1 MTSWSCQI
9 APPLST
15 NEIYSG
21 RRFKTKAYK
30 QWIKDNGWQINL
42 QPKPAARFRRCVV
55 TVDIPFDYGA
65 DIDNALKS
73 TLDLLQTMHIIAN
86 DKHVE
91 EITVRRARSVT
102 RNCRVTVR
110 AL

>member
-15 NEIYSG
+15 NELYAG
-21 RRFKTKAYK
+21 RRYKTKAYK
-30 QWIKDNGWQINL
+30 NWIRDNGWEINL
-42 QPKPAARFRRCVV
+42 QPKPRERFRRCVV
-55 TVDIPFDYGA
+55 TVDLPFDYGA

-91 EITVRRARSVT
+91 EITVRRKRGVT
-102 RNCRVTVR
+102 GCCLVYVHE
-110 AL
+110 L